1 MKNLRRYYFLFLLF
15 FLPILI
21 TQNTGCIK
29 EYSFEGAP
37 QDTIPTDTIPT
48 DTIPHDTIDTIVAP
62 PAIIFPQCSFCNDT
76 GQVALGHWS
85 FKIGNTRLCGSFT
98 NSGFFSGLSKT
109 SFTFFG
115 PSACSDDTGIVVS
128 VYLTVPLDRDRYS
141 LSTDTTAFYYYD
153 HTSPNDILA
162 SRHTAVFT
170 VTVQSFINATGI
182 ATGTFSGSVY
192 TADGDIVQITD
203 GQYKVSLY

>member
-1 MKNLRRYYFLFLLF
+1 MKTLRRYYFLVILL
-15 FLPILI
+15 LPILI
-21 TQNTGCIK
+21 TQNTGCVK

-37 QDTIPTDTIPT
+37 QDTIPVDTIRTDTIPV
-48 DTIPHDTIDTIVAP
+48 DTLDTVVIS
-62 PAIIFPQCSFCNDT
+62 PAIIFPQCSSCTDT
-76 GQVALGHWS
+76 SQVSLGHWS

-128 VYLTVPLDRDRYS
+128 VYLPVPLDRDRYG
-141 LSTDTTAFYYYD
+141 LTTDTTAFYYYD

-170 VTVQSFINATGI
+170 VTVRSFINATGI

-192 TADGDIVQITD
+192 TADGDIVQIAD
-203 GQYKVSLY
+203 GQYKASLY